1 MPDMRA
7 IGAKALGLVAS
18 ALLATTLVAC
28 GATEQSPAPEPES
41 VESAETDV
49 DAVDES
55 EDASDDTE
63 ASQPTPTT
71 VEVNQSVTDEELGY
85 TITLKQA
92 IVDIPFDDAN
102 IWADGYRTGVCVEV
116 ELTNNSEYVA
126 TLRGTDLYLLVDG
139 EEVDTSMSRIST
151 FQTFADDNGLTAL
164 PSEGAGQG
172 ETISG
177 WLFYY
182 FDTGSGDNE
191 LALRYARME
200 TEVSVIG
207 GPEGGSS
214 YTIPAED
221 FDIAF

>member
-1 MPDMRA
+1 MLDTRA
-7 IGAKALGLVAS
+7 FAVKIASVAAT
-18 ALLATTLVAC
+18 ALLATSLAAC
-28 GATEQSPAPEPES
+28 GATDQTPAASDTESTTESSEPAEDLTEETDE
-41 VESAETDV
+41 VSAE
-49 DAVDES
+49 E
-55 EDASDDTE
+55 
-63 ASQPTPTT
+63 PTPTT
-71 VEVNQSVTDEELGY
+71 IEVNQSVTDDELGY

-92 IVDIPFDDAN
+92 IVDIPFDDAD
-102 IWADGYRTGVCVEV
+102 IWADGYRTGVAIEV

-126 TLRGTDLYLLVDG
+126 TLRGTDLCLLADG
-139 EEVDTSMSRIST
+139 EEVDTNMSRIST

-214 YTIPAED
+214 YTIPAEN